1 MKSELLPIVHKK
13 TLDKKFIV
21 LIIATTLAGLA
32 NGVSFAQMA
41 RMMSDITYA
50 PWLLYATALPYTVLY
65 FIMVYL
71 LTPASEIRSCRL
83 FWYYFV
89 LGVFGVGLAGVTSQF
104 GDGYVS
110 PTLQALVQSL
120 QIPFTAIGIKLFM
133 TDRFGMASAAEPIS
147 CLMWCG
153 VGLVM
158 TGIFLATVVPK
169 LLSTGWEDD
178 GTTIAGFFGFVYG
191 MIGAAIV
198 DVVQRS
204 YFKIHS
210 GDVWLQLLWSNL
222 ITIPIFLLSPLLTMS
237 DSFGGLT
244 WDQMIARQGD
254 GFQCFAQVE
263 PLPYACQIGALPWT
277 IIFIFAYGSYYYMQS
292 ILVKEYGAIFQSVIL
307 GLVVV
312 GQTLIQT
319 LSVFGDQEL
328 SVYNWIALALCIL
341 GIVLYAFGRDQSG
354 KGKNFQPCCEAYFK
368 RKQDWDSVQ
377 EV

>member
-153 VGLVM
+153 V
-158 TGIFLATVVPK
+158 
-169 LLSTGWEDD
+169 
-178 GTTIAGFFGFVYG
+178 
-191 MIGAAIV
+191 
-198 DVVQRS
+198 
-204 YFKIHS
+204 
-210 GDVWLQLLWSNL
+210 
-222 ITIPIFLLSPLLTMS
+222 
-237 DSFGGLT
+237 
-244 WDQMIARQGD
+244 
-254 GFQCFAQVE
+254 
-263 PLPYACQIGALPWT
+263 
-277 IIFIFAYGSYYYMQS
+277 
-292 ILVKEYGAIFQSVIL
+292 
-307 GLVVV
+307 
-312 GQTLIQT
+312 
-319 LSVFGDQEL
+319 
-328 SVYNWIALALCIL
+328 
-341 GIVLYAFGRDQSG
+341 
-354 KGKNFQPCCEAYFK
+354 
-368 RKQDWDSVQ
+368 
-377 EV
+377 